1 MHKNSFCKKFK
12 TFLSLTGLEKTF
24 IIRPTASSFKDVNQD
39 VNLPKQFN
47 LIVGLFL
54 KNKLFVEWES
64 RPVWPNGE
72 ITSTPIFSK
81 SCPKHQFLH
90 KKWCFENSSKI
101 CQIMCPHLK
110 ENLYKRTS
118 KTGHRSHWS
127 RAVEPV
133 AIFKQGKNL
142 NYFLGRY
149 ITIYWLNSTQLYS
162 SRHSMLIENMWL
174 SSFKVK

>member
-1 MHKNSFCKKFK
+1 MGFNVLGRRDHYNGLSKKASSMHKNSFCKKFK
-12 TFLSLTGLEKTF
+12 TFLSLTGSEKTF

-110 ENLYKRTS
+110 ENLYKRTFKNRPS
-118 KTGHRSHWS
+118 VTLKSCR
-127 RAVEPV
+127 RASCH
-133 AIFKQGKNL
+133 L
-142 NYFLGRY
+142 
-149 ITIYWLNSTQLYS
+149 
-162 SRHSMLIENMWL
+162 
-174 SSFKVK
+174 